1 MAIAFCR
8 FYLLSFLCCA
18 TLQSAWGQVQARKT
32 NQVATLIAQL
42 DKSHSRSDYETLHAL
57 LSEYYS
63 ELSQEERESLR
74 QALRKNA
81 NWANET
87 LCTANEKGTTIT
99 ISGRVIDA
107 KGMPIVGAHLHLYQ
121 TDAKGFYSPTDA
133 TTGKMNEQDP
143 RLEGFLITDHN
154 GNYSFTTIRPAS
166 YPKPYQ
172 GRLIPQHIHINITA
186 KGYAAA
192 LFQMVFA
199 DDPAMNDYWVDW
211 AKKANFPI
219 VSLEYAKTGVRGN
232 KDLTMTKN

>member
-1 MAIAFCR
+1 
-8 FYLLSFLCCA
+8 LFLCCA
-18 TLQSAWGQVQARKT
+18 TLQQAWAQVQARKT
-32 NQVATLIAQL
+32 NQVANQIAHL
-42 DKSHSRSDYETLHAL
+42 EKSHSRSDYEILHAL
-57 LSEYYS
+57 LSEHYS

-87 LCTANEKGTTIT
+87 LCTANEKGTKVTIL
-99 ISGRVIDA
+99 GRVIDA
-107 KGMPIVGAHLHLYQ
+107 KGQPIAGAHLHLYH
-121 TDAKGFYSPTDA
+121 TDAKGFYSPSDA

-143 RLEGFLITDHN
+143 RLEGFLTTDHN
-154 GNYSFTTIRPAS
+154 GSYAFTTIRPAS

-219 VSLEYAKTGVRGN
+219 VILEYAKTGVRGN